1 MGFNLPAIPKETK
14 PFLLGALAGIALT
27 AWIGFDLVGWKTG
40 GTSERLAKRQADVA
54 VVAAQARICR
64 AQFNGATNLPARLAE
79 LQKTERWSRGAVV
92 AKGGFATMLGEKEPA
107 QGVSEACAELLIPEK
122 T

>member
-1 MGFNLPAIPKETK
+1 MDFKLPALPKDTQ
-14 PFLLGALAGIALT
+14 PFLLGALAGAVLI
-27 AWIGFDLVGWKTG
+27 AWIGFDLGGWKTG
-40 GTSERLAKRQADVA
+40 STSERLAKRQADGA
-54 VVAAQARICR
+54 VVAAHARICSV
-64 AQFNGATNLPARLAE
+64 QFNNAKNLPARLAE

-92 AKGGFATMLGEKEPA
+92 TKAGFATMLGEKEPT